1 MPPTQQSIREVPDR
15 AFVCRTARRRF
26 KRQNHRNLVQ
36 LLLVTSELSA
46 AAVAELADQE
56 LQRVRAAR
64 ADNLAPAPDA
74 PFTDLDRAGDGDP
87 SPVCTQPAVAGDKT
101 APTPAA
107 EPSRPPLELARKILQ
122 ESREQSAA
130 VRRLLSRSS
139 EQAPR
144 RPPTPSDPAL
154 VSVAGSSPAP
164 GSRPEESLARVST
177 KLRSTVAELGDSH
190 LAPGPRPR
198 PPSPT
203 GGVAAAAPRDLAGLL
218 LPDGTSVAQALAA
231 RDARIAQLSFEISD
245 RDRRQRFASI
255 GRAAAFVR
263 DPSNQL
269 ADPSPGQALPSLG
282 RAPASP
288 RGASSPALPRVLL
301 PLQLPQVPRR
311 ARRPR
316 PSGPRADPAQP
327 AHAEPPSAALSSP
340 LPPGP

>member
-1 MPPTQQSIREVPDR
+1 MPPQQHSIREVPDR
-15 AFVCRTARRRF
+15 AFACRTARRRF
-26 KRQNHRNLVQ
+26 KKQNHRNLVQ

-64 ADNLAPAPDA
+64 AGNLDPAPAA
-74 PFTDLDRAGDGDP
+74 PFTDPDRAGEGDP
-87 SPVCTQPAVAGDKT
+87 SPVCTQPVVAGDRL

-107 EPSRPPLELARKILQ
+107 EPPQPPWDLAREILQ

-130 VRRLLSRSS
+130 VRRLLARSS
-139 EQAPR
+139 ELAPR
-144 RPPTPSDPAL
+144 RLPPPSDPAL
-154 VSVAGSSPAP
+154 VSVAGPSPAP
-164 GSRPEESLARVST
+164 GSRSVESPACEPAET
-177 KLRSTVAELGDSH
+177 RSTLAEFEQSH
-190 LAPGPRPR
+190 PAPGPRPR
-198 PPSPT
+198 CSSPT
-203 GGVAAAAPRDLAGLL
+203 GSTAAVAPRDLAGLL

-269 ADPSPGQALPSLG
+269 ADPSPGHALPSPG

-288 RGASSPALPRVLL
+288 RGASSPALHHAGLISRAG
-301 PLQLPQVPRR
+301 RR
-311 ARRPR
+311 AT
-316 PSGPRADPAQP
+316 GPRARGRQV
-327 AHAEPPSAALSSP
+327 AAAKAP
-340 LPPGP
+340 RCP